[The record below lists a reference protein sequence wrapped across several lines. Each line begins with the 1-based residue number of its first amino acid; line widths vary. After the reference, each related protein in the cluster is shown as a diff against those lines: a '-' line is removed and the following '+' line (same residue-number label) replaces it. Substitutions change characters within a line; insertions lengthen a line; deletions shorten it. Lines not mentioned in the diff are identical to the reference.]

1 MNRSVVGSSLG
12 LILCLDSSAF
22 AKTASIDFTGA
33 QPVASGLTLVNN
45 AAGSDGVIQIV
56 PKGGKNVAATGGTDA
71 ARYLYLTLDPAFKQ
85 GLKSVWVTVEYFDE
99 GKGGFKVQYD
109 GQDDAYQTANDP
121 PAGINF
127 DTQQF
132 QRQTWHVVNFK
143 LQGGQA
149 GGADIRLD
157 DRAGDDA
164 DGPLNVARVIV
175 SDEDPDFSR
184 FTYAV
189 NKITINGK
197 IDAGEW
203 DNAYKATVD
212 RPQHDAFGLDTSWK
226 GPEDF
231 SGTYSF
237 KWDENAL
244 YILGEV
250 RDATPRLNDKEAPE
264 LWNGDGAE
272 FAIGLDD
279 SDPERTSPL
288 PSDFKVSIGVGE
300 KPGWQLRTEGE
311 DKAIGEV
318 GPNLVI
324 TNTADGY
331 LFELQIPWTI
341 LNGAKV
347 TAGQRIA
354 WSMFANNSRELP
366 SSQQMALNP
375 FGRTDT
381 NKNASGWARAV
392 LEPKP

>member
-1 MNRSVVGSSLG
+1 MKRVAVGLSLG
-12 LILCLDSSAF
+12 LALAACGNAN
-22 AKTASIDFTGA
+22 AKQVAIDFTGDT
-33 QPVASGLTLVNN
+33 PVATGITQVNN
-45 AAGSDGVIQIV
+45 SAGADGVTQIV
-56 PKGGKNVAATGGTDA
+56 KKGGKNVAATGGTDQ
-71 ARYLYLTLDPAFKQ
+71 ARYLYLALDPAFKQ

-121 PAGINF
+121 PTGLNF

-132 QRQTWHVVNFK
+132 QHQTWHTVNFK
-143 LQGGQA
+143 LQGGEA

-157 DRAGDDA
+157 DRAGDNA
-164 DGPLNVARVIV
+164 DGPLFVAKVTV
-175 SDEDPDFSR
+175 SDEDPDFST
-184 FTYAV
+184 FPYAV
-189 NKITINGK
+189 NKITIDGK
-197 IDAGEW
+197 VSAGEW

-212 RPQHDAFGLDTSWK
+212 HPQQDAFGADTSWR

-244 YILGEV
+244 YILGQV
-250 RDATPRLNDKEAPE
+250 RDATPRLNDKVAPE
-264 LWNGDGAE
+264 YWNGDGAE

-288 PSDFKVSIGVGE
+288 PTDFKVSIGVGD
-300 KPGWQLRTEGE
+300 KPGWQLRMNGE
-311 DKAIGEV
+311 DMDIGSA
-318 GPNLVI
+318 GNNLVV
-324 TNTADGY
+324 TNTSDGY
-331 LFELQIPWTI
+331 LFELQIPWSI
-341 LNGAKV
+341 LDGAKV
-347 TAGQRIA
+347 KAGQRIA
-354 WSMFANNSRELP
+354 WSMFANNSREVP

-392 LEPKP
+392 LQPKP

>member
-1 MNRSVVGSSLG
+1 MKCVAVGLALG
-12 LILCLDSSAF
+12 LALAACGNAV
-22 AKTASIDFTGA
+22 AKQAVIDFTGDT
-33 QPVASGLTLVNN
+33 PVATSIKQVNN
-45 AAGSDGVIQIV
+45 SAGADGVTQIIK
-56 PKGGKNVAATGGTDA
+56 KGGKNVAATGGTDA
-71 ARYLYLTLDPAFKQ
+71 ARYLYLALDPAFKQ

-99 GKGGFKVQYD
+99 GKGGFKLQYD
-109 GQDDAYQTANDP
+109 GQDDAH
-121 PAGINF
+121 
-127 DTQQF
+127 
-132 QRQTWHVVNFK
+132 QTWHTVNFK
-143 LQGGQA
+143 LQGGEQ

-164 DGPLNVARVIV
+164 DGPLFVARVTV
-175 SDEDPDFSR
+175 SDEDPDFTH
-184 FTYAV
+184 FPYAV
-189 NKITINGK
+189 NKITIDGK

-212 RPQHDAFGLDTSWK
+212 RPQQDAFRADTTWK

-244 YILGEV
+244 YILGQV
-250 RDATPRLNDKEAPE
+250 KDATPRLNDKEAPE

-279 SDPERTSPL
+279 SDPERTSAGPM
-288 PSDFKVSIGVGE
+288 DFKVSIGVGQ

-318 GPNLVI
+318 GNNLVI
-324 TNTADGY
+324 TNTTDGY
-331 LFELQIPWTI
+331 LFELQIPWSI

-347 TAGQRIA
+347 KAGQRIA
-354 WSMFANNSRELP
+354 WSMFANNSRDTP
-366 SSQQMALNP
+366 SAQQMALNP

-381 NKNASGWARAV
+381 NRNASGWARAV
-392 LEPKP
+392 LDPKP